1 MLLQL
6 FLHLGG
12 KLDLLINSHGGV
24 GNHMDPYTNQSYQHW
39 QLIHGVKLVNKWVL
53 TWKWMYR
60 FFFSFFSLFFFLVL
74 FFFFFLDFPLTWIN
88 PPLKHG
94 SNCDLAHIHS
104 ISGYGISNDLKSR
117 TIPQSTQYLL
127 QLFKNTVV
135 ILNWYWNVKKGFKNV
150 LLLSLNTRLP
160 QETVFTARQK
170 KSNSHVWMSFF
181 LKATLFKLY
190 SISSFSRHGQKNLSL
205 NLL

>member
-1 MLLQL
+1 MEGWEIIRTHTQTSLTNTDNSFMGSNWLTNEYW
-6 FLHLGG
+6 LGNECT
-12 KLDLLINSHGGV
+12 D
-24 GNHMDPYTNQSYQHW
+24 
-39 QLIHGVKLVNKWVL
+39 
-53 TWKWMYR
+53 
-60 FFFSFFSLFFFLVL
+60 FFFLFFSLFFFLVL

-135 ILNWYWNVKKGFKNV
+135 IFNWYWNVKKGFKNV

-160 QETVFTARQK
+160 QETFHSQTEK
-170 KSNSHVWMSFF
+170 K
-181 LKATLFKLY
+181 
-190 SISSFSRHGQKNLSL
+190 
-205 NLL
+205 